1 MGGGGVTA
9 LDQRIEAGL
18 RPIPGRLV
26 QRATYP
32 PRTGHRNRWPGRHR
46 GSRRR
51 RKALTGDRTSSG
63 FQVRKTVRRAGG
75 ACPKRSLIEERLQIR
90 SLRLTDFRNYAEAGV
105 EFSPGL
111 NLVVGRNGQGKTNL
125 LEAINVLS
133 GLGSHRG
140 AAGEAMVRQGAERAV
155 LSGTGSAGGRDVR
168 MDAEVKRTGGTRLL
182 VNRVA
187 VERMGASSSAGM
199 LVAVAFSPD
208 DLVIIKGGPEE
219 RRRLLDQGAARVRLL
234 GATDRQEFERVLR
247 QRTGLLKAAPN
258 SHRALATL
266 DVWDESFARAGAV
279 VVRNRLSVVDKL
291 RPEVLRR
298 YRSVAGVGAEVSVEY
313 KASWLEPGAVSEDEL
328 RAALFDALAKARSKD
343 LERGVSTVGPH
354 RDDVEVLLGG
364 TDARLFASQ
373 GEQRSLA
380 LSLRMAERDL
390 VAADRGEDPIL
401 LLDDIFSEL
410 DEVRRGHLV
419 EMVATS
425 GQTIAT
431 ATSGAG
437 WPMAVSQT
445 LSVEAGRVVAN
456 G

>member
-1 MGGGGVTA
+1 
-9 LDQRIEAGL
+9 
-18 RPIPGRLV
+18 
-26 QRATYP
+26 
-32 PRTGHRNRWPGRHR
+32 
-46 GSRRR
+46 
-51 RKALTGDRTSSG
+51 
-63 FQVRKTVRRAGG
+63 
-75 ACPKRSLIEERLQIR
+75 LQIR
-90 SLRLTDFRNYAEAGV
+90 GLRLTDFRNYAEADV
-105 EFSPGL
+105 QFSPGL

-140 AAGEAMVRQGAERAV
+140 AAGEAMVRQGADRAV
-155 LSGTGSAGGRDVR
+155 LSATGSTGGRDVR
-168 MDAEVKRTGGTRLL
+168 VDAEVKRTGGTRLL

-187 VERMGASSSAGM
+187 VERMSVSSSAGM

-219 RRRLLDQGAARVRLL
+219 RRRLLDQGAARVRPL
-234 GATDRQEFERVLR
+234 GAPERQEFERVLR
-247 QRTGLLKAAPN
+247 QRTGLLKAASN
-258 SHRALATL
+258 SQRALATL

-279 VVRNRLSVVDKL
+279 VVRNRLAVLDQL

-298 YRSVAGVGAEVSVEY
+298 YRSVSGLAAEVSVEY
-313 KASWLEPGAVSEDEL
+313 KASWLEGSAAAAKVQSGTVSEEEL
-328 RAALFDALAKARSKD
+328 RAALFDALAKARGRD

-354 RDDVEVLLGG
+354 RDDVEVLLEGA
-364 TDARLFASQ
+364 DARLFASQ

-390 VAADRGEDPIL
+390 VAANRGEDPIL

-410 DEVRRGHLV
+410 DEARRGHLV
-419 EMVATS
+419 EMVAAS

-437 WPMAVSQT
+437 WPLAASQT
-445 LSVEAGRVVAN
+445 LTIEAGRVVPH

>member
-1 MGGGGVTA
+1 MQ
-9 LDQRIEAGL
+9 LRGL
-18 RPIPGRLV
+18 V
-26 QRATYP
+26 
-32 PRTGHRNRWPGRHR
+32 
-46 GSRRR
+46 
-51 RKALTGDRTSSG
+51 
-63 FQVRKTVRRAGG
+63 
-75 ACPKRSLIEERLQIR
+75 
-90 SLRLTDFRNYAEAGV
+90 LTDFRNYAEASV

-140 AAGEAMVRQGAERAV
+140 AAGEAMVRQGAERAA
-155 LSGTGSAGGRDVR
+155 LSGTGSVGGRNVR
-168 MDAEVKRTGGTRLL
+168 VDAEVKRTGGTRLL

-187 VERMGASSSAGM
+187 VERMSASSSAGM

-208 DLVIIKGGPEE
+208 DLVIVKGGPEE
-219 RRRLLDQGAARVRLL
+219 RRRVLDQGAARVRPL
-234 GATDRQEFERVLR
+234 GGAERQEFDRVLR
-247 QRTGLLKAAPN
+247 QRTGLLKAAPT
-258 SHRALATL
+258 SQRALATL
-266 DVWDESFARAGAV
+266 DVWDESFAGAGAV
-279 VVRNRLSVVDKL
+279 VVRNRLAVLDKL

-298 YRSVAGVGAEVSVEY
+298 YRSVAGLAAEISMEY
-313 KASWLEPGAVSEDEL
+313 RASWLPEGSELAGKLQSGVVAEDEL
-328 RAALFDALAKARSKD
+328 RAALFDSLARARSRD

-354 RDDVEVLLGG
+354 RDDVEVLLEGA
-364 TDARLFASQ
+364 DARLFASQ

-410 DEVRRGHLV
+410 DESRRGHLV
-419 EMVATS
+419 EMVAAS

-437 WPMAVSQT
+437 WPVAVSRT
-445 LSVEAGRVVAN
+445 LTVEGGRVVAH

>member
-1 MGGGGVTA
+1 M
-9 LDQRIEAGL
+9 
-18 RPIPGRLV
+18 
-26 QRATYP
+26 
-32 PRTGHRNRWPGRHR
+32 
-46 GSRRR
+46 
-51 RKALTGDRTSSG
+51 
-63 FQVRKTVRRAGG
+63 
-75 ACPKRSLIEERLQIR
+75 
-90 SLRLTDFRNYAEAGV
+90 DFRNYAEAGV
-105 EFSPGL
+105 EFRPGL

-168 MDAEVKRTGGTRLL
+168 VDAEVKRTGGTRLL

-187 VERMGASSSAGM
+187 VERMTASSSAGM

-219 RRRLLDQGAARVRLL
+219 RRRLLDQGAARVRPL
-234 GATDRQEFERVLR
+234 GATERQEFERVLR

-279 VVRNRLSVVDKL
+279 VVRNRLSVLDKL

-298 YRSVAGVGAEVSVEY
+298 YRSVSGVAAEVSVEY
-313 KASWLEPGAVSEDEL
+313 KASWLEPGAVSVSEDEL
-328 RAALFDALAKARSKD
+328 REALFDALAKARSRD

-354 RDDVEVLLGG
+354 RDDVEVLLEGA
-364 TDARLFASQ
+364 DARLFASQ

-390 VAADRGEDPIL
+390 VAANRGEDPIL

-419 EMVATS
+419 EMVAAS

-445 LSVEAGRVVAN
+445 LTVEAGRVAARE
-456 G
+456 

>member
-1 MGGGGVTA
+1 M
-9 LDQRIEAGL
+9 
-18 RPIPGRLV
+18 
-26 QRATYP
+26 
-32 PRTGHRNRWPGRHR
+32 
-46 GSRRR
+46 
-51 RKALTGDRTSSG
+51 
-63 FQVRKTVRRAGG
+63 
-75 ACPKRSLIEERLQIR
+75 QIR
-90 SLRLTDFRNYAEAGV
+90 GLRLTDFRNYAEAGV
-105 EFSPGL
+105 QFSPGL

-140 AAGEAMVRQGAERAV
+140 AAGEAMVRQGADRAV
-155 LSGTGSAGGRDVR
+155 LSATGSAGGRDVR
-168 MDAEVKRTGGTRLL
+168 VDAEVKRTGGTRLL

-187 VERMGASSSAGM
+187 VERMSASSSAGM

-219 RRRLLDQGAARVRLL
+219 RRRLLDQGAARVRPL
-234 GATDRQEFERVLR
+234 GATERQEFERVLR

-266 DVWDESFARAGAV
+266 DVWDESFARTGAI
-279 VVRNRLSVVDKL
+279 VVRNRLAVLDQL
-291 RPEVLRR
+291 RPEVVRR
-298 YRSVAGVGAEVSVEY
+298 YRSVSGLAAEVSVEY
-313 KASWLEPGAVSEDEL
+313 KASWMDGSEVAAKVQSGTVAEDEL
-328 RAALFDALAKARSKD
+328 RAALLDALAKARGRD

-354 RDDVEVLLGG
+354 RDDVEVLLEGA
-364 TDARLFASQ
+364 DARLFASQ

-390 VAADRGEDPIL
+390 VAANRGEDPIL

-410 DEVRRGHLV
+410 DESRRGHLV
-419 EMVATS
+419 EMVAAS

-437 WPMAVSQT
+437 WPLAVSQT
-445 LSVEAGRVVAN
+445 VMIEAGRVVPHE
-456 G
+456 

>member
-1 MGGGGVTA
+1 MQ
-9 LDQRIEAGL
+9 LRGL
-18 RPIPGRLV
+18 V
-26 QRATYP
+26 
-32 PRTGHRNRWPGRHR
+32 
-46 GSRRR
+46 
-51 RKALTGDRTSSG
+51 
-63 FQVRKTVRRAGG
+63 
-75 ACPKRSLIEERLQIR
+75 
-90 SLRLTDFRNYAEAGV
+90 LTDFRNYAEASV

-125 LEAINVLS
+125 LEAINVVS

-140 AAGEAMVRQGAERAV
+140 ATGEAMVRQGAERAV
-155 LSGTGSAGGRDVR
+155 LSGTGSAAGRDVR
-168 MDAEVKRTGGTRLL
+168 VDAEVKRTGGTRLL

-187 VERMGASSSAGM
+187 VERMSASSSAGM

-219 RRRLLDQGAARVRLL
+219 RRRLLDQGATRVRPLA
-234 GATDRQEFERVLR
+234 ATERQEFDRVLR
-247 QRTGLLKAAPN
+247 QRTGLLKAA
-258 SHRALATL
+258 STSQRALATL

-279 VVRNRLSVVDKL
+279 VVRNRLAVLDKL

-298 YRSVAGVGAEVSVEY
+298 YRSVSGLAAEISMEY
-313 KASWLEPGAVSEDEL
+313 RASWLPERPSRRGSLEGSELAGRLQSGAVAEDEL
-328 RAALFDALAKARSKD
+328 RAALLDALARARSRD

-354 RDDVEVLLGG
+354 RDDVEVLLEGA
-364 TDARLFASQ
+364 DARLFASQ

-410 DEVRRGHLV
+410 DETRRGHLV
-419 EMVATS
+419 EMVAAS

-437 WPMAVSQT
+437 WPMAASRT
-445 LSVEAGRVVAN
+445 LTVEAGRVVAH

>member
-1 MGGGGVTA
+1 
-9 LDQRIEAGL
+9 
-18 RPIPGRLV
+18 
-26 QRATYP
+26 
-32 PRTGHRNRWPGRHR
+32 
-46 GSRRR
+46 
-51 RKALTGDRTSSG
+51 
-63 FQVRKTVRRAGG
+63 
-75 ACPKRSLIEERLQIR
+75 LQLR
-90 SLRLTDFRNYAEAGV
+90 SLRLTDFRNYADAAV
-105 EFSPGL
+105 EFRPGL

-168 MDAEVKRTGGTRLL
+168 VDAEVKRTGGTRLL

-187 VERMGASSSAGM
+187 VERMSASSSAGM
-199 LVAVAFSPD
+199 LVVVAFSPD

-219 RRRLLDQGAARVRLL
+219 RRRLLDQGAARVRPL
-234 GATDRQEFERVLR
+234 GATERQEFERVLR
-247 QRTGLLKAAPN
+247 QRTGLLKAAPT

-279 VVRNRLSVVDKL
+279 VVRNRLAVLDRL

-298 YRSVAGVGAEVSVEY
+298 YRSVSGLAGEVSVEY
-313 KASWLEPGAVSEDEL
+313 KASWLEPGTASTASEEGL
-328 RAALFDALAKARSKD
+328 RAALFDALAKARSRD
-343 LERGVSTVGPH
+343 LERGVSTVGPQ
-354 RDDVEVLLGG
+354 RDDVEVLLEGA
-364 TDARLFASQ
+364 DARLFASQ
-373 GEQRSLA
+373 GEQRTLA

-390 VAADRGEDPIL
+390 VAANRGEDPIL

-410 DEVRRGHLV
+410 DEVRRSHLV
-419 EMVATS
+419 EMVAAS

-445 LSVEAGRVVAN
+445 LTVEAGRVLARE
-456 G
+456 

>member
-1 MGGGGVTA
+1 MQ
-9 LDQRIEAGL
+9 LRGL
-18 RPIPGRLV
+18 V
-26 QRATYP
+26 
-32 PRTGHRNRWPGRHR
+32 
-46 GSRRR
+46 
-51 RKALTGDRTSSG
+51 
-63 FQVRKTVRRAGG
+63 
-75 ACPKRSLIEERLQIR
+75 
-90 SLRLTDFRNYAEAGV
+90 LTDFRNYAEASV

-140 AAGEAMVRQGAERAV
+140 ATGEAMVRQGAERAV
-155 LSGTGSAGGRDVR
+155 LSGRGSAGGRDVR
-168 MDAEVKRTGGTRLL
+168 VDAEVKRIGGTRLL

-187 VERMGASSSAGM
+187 VERMSASSSAGM

-208 DLVIIKGGPEE
+208 DLVIVKGGPEE
-219 RRRLLDQGAARVRLL
+219 RRRVLDQGAARVRPL
-234 GATDRQEFERVLR
+234 AAPERQEFDRVLR
-247 QRTGLLKAAPN
+247 QRTGLLKAAP
-258 SHRALATL
+258 SSQRALATL

-279 VVRNRLSVVDKL
+279 VVRNRLAVLDKL

-298 YRSVAGVGAEVSVEY
+298 YRSVSGLAAEISMAY
-313 KASWLEPGAVSEDEL
+313 RASWLPEGSEVAGKVASGTAAEDEL
-328 RAALFDALAKARSKD
+328 RAALFHALARARSRD
-343 LERGVSTVGPH
+343 LERGVSTAGPH
-354 RDDVEVLLGG
+354 RDDVEVLLDGA
-364 TDARLFASQ
+364 DARLFASQ

-410 DEVRRGHLV
+410 DESRRGHLV
-419 EMVATS
+419 EMVVAS

-431 ATSGAG
+431 ATSAAG
-437 WPMAVSQT
+437 WPLAVSRT
-445 LSVEAGRVVAN
+445 LTVEAGRVVAH